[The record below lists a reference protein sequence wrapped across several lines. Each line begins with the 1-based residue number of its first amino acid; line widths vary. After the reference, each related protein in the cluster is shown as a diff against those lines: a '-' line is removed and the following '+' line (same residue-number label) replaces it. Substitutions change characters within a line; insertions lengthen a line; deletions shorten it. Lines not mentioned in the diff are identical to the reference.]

1 MGSGTS
7 DSISPMDRRPL
18 TLQLDAATL
27 ARVEAAAAAEGL
39 SVEAWMARC
48 IINALP
54 SPGVA
59 EDAAPFDLADPRTEA
74 AKLYQGEQALI
85 ALAEYDRT
93 GVSIPL
99 EDALR
104 TFDDALEAALAR
116 RR

>member
-1 MGSGTS
+1 MRDDTS
-7 DSISPMDRRPL
+7 DSIIPMERRPL
-18 TLQLDAATL
+18 ILPLDAATL

-39 SVEAWMARC
+39 SIEVWITRRV
-48 IINALP
+48 IDALP
-54 SPGVA
+54 PPGVA

-74 AKLYQGEQALI
+74 AKLYQREQALI

-116 RR
+116 KR